1 MRTTE
6 GHELK
11 EMHPGMEDIIDD
23 WEKPLAQLFKL
34 TELLKVP
41 GRKAKCKL
49 QFLRSYK
56 LYVLI

>member
-11 EMHPGMEDIIDD
+11 EMHPGMEDITDD

-49 QFLRSYK
+49 QFPRS
-56 LYVLI
+56 